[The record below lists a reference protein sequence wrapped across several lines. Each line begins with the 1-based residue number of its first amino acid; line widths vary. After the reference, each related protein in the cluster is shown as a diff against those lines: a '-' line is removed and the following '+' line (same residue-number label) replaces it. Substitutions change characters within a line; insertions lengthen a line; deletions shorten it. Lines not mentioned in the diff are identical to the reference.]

1 MRRLWIITLVCLG
14 LFPLSAGSQIFHV
27 GNTDIYLNNTTDN
40 DPLHWYNNI
49 YNDTTVD
56 LSMRWRASLSLI
68 PPSWTITIH
77 DIYNNTVDLAVA
89 DSGDYILEVQPPV
102 QPMLI
107 INIFSN
113 GSVGNGTVTVT
124 TFPVDYPWQQATF
137 YFHLNIEAGTMQTVT
152 LQSASLVH
160 EAYLQRFLLPAAGV
174 YQVISM
180 NGQVLQ
186 AGKGTVVNYGSLPR
200 GVYALV
206 VQCEGRNFYTRFT
219 VI

>member
-1 MRRLWIITLVCLG
+1 MQHLRIIVFVWLCF
-14 LFPLSAGSQIFHV
+14 FPLQAFSQLFHV

-49 YNDTTVD
+49 YNDTTID

-68 PPSWTITIH
+68 PPSWTINIH

-113 GSVGNGTVTVT
+113 GSVGNGTVTIT
-124 TFPVDYPWQQATF
+124 TFPIDYPWEQATF
-137 YFHLNIEAGTMQTVT
+137 YFHLSIGLGTMETVT
-152 LQSASLVH
+152 LQDASLVH
-160 EAYLQRFLLPAAGV
+160 EPYLRRFLLPEAGI
-174 YQVISM
+174 YQVINM

-186 AGKGTVVNYGSLPR
+186 SGNGSIVNYGMLPQ
-200 GVYALV
+200 GIYALA
-206 VQCEGRNFYTRFT
+206 VQCEGRYFSARFV